1 MCLEGCALLEVLTI
15 LTDIEAGAGL
25 VGAGELRVAYDV
37 GLRVILVELLQ
48 EFEQGVLLQ
57 LGTRVG
63 VCAMFVKASF
73 VTDCYRAVV
82 IAHGMYTLY
91 TFGQNGNDVAIALYV
106 IVIRG
111 LAESLL
117 AGVDEAIDSEGMVAS
132 TA

>member
-1 MCLEGCALLEVLTI
+1 MAYDAGLGIVSPQLLE
-15 LTDIEAGAGL
+15 E
-25 VGAGELRVAYDV
+25 
-37 GLRVILVELLQ
+37 LVER
-48 EFEQGVLLQ
+48 VLLQ

-111 LAESLL
+111 LAETLL